1 MEKSDLK
8 WTKVHESTRPMN
20 KEELDQLPA
29 PMQDLM
35 KHLNAVAEETKG
47 QGKKI
52 DELMEIARKRVAEE
66 KK

>member
-1 MEKSDLK
+1 MNPTLPDRTCKTESRPL
-8 WTKVHESTRPMN
+8 TKA
-20 KEELDQLPA
+20 ELDKLPA

-35 KHLNAVAEETKG
+35 KHLNAVAEEHKG

-52 DELMEIARKRVAEE
+52 EELMDIARKRQAEE